1 MMLTRRFVLFLSLL
15 AVVAAGRA
23 EQRFDFSGPG
33 MATTFRIACYAE
45 DRATAEKAVAA
56 CFERI
61 ARLHAVCTDYDP
73 TSELMRLCAPEA
85 ARPMAVSADLFGVL
99 ERAQELAVASE
110 GAFNPAC
117 GHLAQLWRRTRRTGK
132 LPPVG
137 RVQYGLEAAG
147 RWRQIRLDPATRE
160 VTLPAGTLLDL
171 GGIAKGYAA
180 DACLRILREHGL
192 ERAVVQAGGDTAVGK
207 SPPGKQ
213 GWEVKLRTFTRPGE
227 DDELRV
233 LTLADCAVS
242 TSGDLYQFLEI
253 DGVRYSH
260 IVSLVTGLGL
270 TERIA
275 CSVIASDCTTSDA
288 LATALCVLGPER
300 GQALAEKL
308 GVKAIFA
315 LPLQP

>member
-1 MMLTRRFVLFLSLL
+1 MRTRRSVMCLGLL
-15 AVVAAGRA
+15 AAVAAGKA
-23 EQRFDFSGPG
+23 EERFDFSGPG

-61 ARLHAVCTDYDP
+61 AQLHAVCTDYDP
-73 TSELMRLCAPEA
+73 TSELMRLCAREA
-85 ARPMAVSADLFGVL
+85 VRPMAVSADLFGVL
-99 ERAQELAVASE
+99 EWAQALAVATD

-117 GHLAQLWRRTRRTGK
+117 GHLTQLWRRTRRTGK
-132 LPPVG
+132 LPPVE
-137 RVQYGLEAAG
+137 RVQRGLAAAA
-147 RWRQIRLDPATRE
+147 RWRDIRLDPATRE

-180 DACLRILREHGL
+180 DACLRLLSEQGL

-207 SPPGKQ
+207 PPPGKQ

-227 DDELRV
+227 DDDLRV

-253 DGVRYSH
+253 EGVRYSH
-260 IVSLVTGLGL
+260 IVSPVTGLGL
-270 TERIA
+270 TDRIA
-275 CSVIASDCTTSDA
+275 CSVIAADGSTSDA
-288 LATALCVLGPER
+288 LATAMCVLGPER
-300 GQALAEKL
+300 GRALADKL
-308 GVKAIFA
+308 GVQAIFA
-315 LPLQP
+315 LPPKP